1 MYYST
6 QKKLLIVGGADF
18 SEELFKEV
26 YDNEIPI
33 IAADGGVNFL
43 TEKNIS
49 PELVI
54 GDLDSVSKQKIQ
66 NIQPEKIIR
75 ISEQDSTDLE
85 KVLFNTQSPLTIG
98 IGFLGAQIDH
108 ELAALS
114 ALVKFSHKKIIF
126 IGEHDIVFL
135 VPPSFSLRS
144 FNGMRISLY
153 PLDEVKVHSD
163 GLQWATDGL
172 TMKPT
177 GQIGTS
183 NKAIG
188 KSIHLAPDK
197 PKLLLILPK
206 TLLKE
211 AIFFSSRSCFFYPN

>member
-54 GDLDSVSKQKIQ
+54 GDLDSVSEQKIQ
-66 NIQPEKIIR
+66 NIEPEKIIR

-144 FNGMRISLY
+144 FNGMRVSLY

-163 GLQWATDGL
+163 GLKWATDGL

-177 GQIGTS
+177 GQLGTS

-197 PKLLLILPK
+197 PNLLLILPK
-206 TLLKE
+206 TVLNE
-211 AIFFSSRSCFFYPN
+211 AISQLELAQSW

>member
-1 MYYST
+1 MHYST

-66 NIQPEKIIR
+66 NIEPEKIIR

-98 IGFLGAQIDH
+98 IGFLGSQIDH

-114 ALVKFSHKKIIF
+114 ALVKFSHKKIIL

-135 VPPSFSLRS
+135 VPPSFSLSS

-153 PLDEVKVHSD
+153 PLDEVKVHSN
-163 GLQWATDGL
+163 GLQWTTDGL

-177 GQIGTS
+177 GQLGTS

-188 KSIHLAPDK
+188 KSIYLAPDK

-206 TLLKE
+206 TLLNE
-211 AIFFSSRSCFFYPN
+211 AISQLEIAQSW